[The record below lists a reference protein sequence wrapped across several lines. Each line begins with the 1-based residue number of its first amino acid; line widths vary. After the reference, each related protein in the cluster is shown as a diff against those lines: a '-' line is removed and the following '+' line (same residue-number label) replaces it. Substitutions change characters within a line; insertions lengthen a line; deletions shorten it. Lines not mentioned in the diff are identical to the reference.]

1 VPRTDFRD
9 IEMVAGRD
17 PYAWKGSPTIPARSS
32 DRSTPPPA
40 LRRRTEPWRPV
51 LIRRPQTGE
60 LRIES
65 FSRVGLS
72 EACRRY
78 GLTPRAIRFY
88 EQMGL
93 VQAGR
98 DRQQLPLL
106 RQRVAAALAWIS
118 RLRSGGVPLSD
129 IRAVLEESGPTEI
142 TAKARAAL
150 VRQAA
155 RLQREL
161 DRANDQIAAFDA
173 WRLQQAAA

>member
-1 VPRTDFRD
+1 
-9 IEMVAGRD
+9 
-17 PYAWKGSPTIPARSS
+17 
-32 DRSTPPPA
+32 
-40 LRRRTEPWRPV
+40 

-78 GLTPRAIRFY
+78 GLTPRGIPFY

-98 DRQQLPLL
+98 DRHNYRYFDSGSL
-106 RQRVAAALAWIS
+106 QRPAWIS

-161 DRANDQIAAFDA
+161 DRANSQIAAFDA
-173 WRLQQAAA
+173 WRLRQDAA